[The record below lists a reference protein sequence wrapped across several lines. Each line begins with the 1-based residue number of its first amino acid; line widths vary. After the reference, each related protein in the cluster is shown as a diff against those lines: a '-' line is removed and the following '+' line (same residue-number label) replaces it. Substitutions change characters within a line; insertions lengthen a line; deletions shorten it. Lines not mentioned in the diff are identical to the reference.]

1 MTYTI
6 EFDRKSVRRY
16 YDEVHNAAVDKAL
29 PSTLNRAL
37 AKTKTRVKRRIAQ
50 KTGVPQK
57 QITGLIRERK
67 ASRNNF
73 QASMTIR
80 ANTPNA
86 IRFGAKEQRRALSHR
101 SFRKVIKNKTGF
113 IGNSGRTAFRREP
126 SAKRLPIRPV
136 YGPNVARAF
145 GAPKNMA
152 VYQRFARNVMRKEF
166 EARLEFFLK
175 RVKRKR
181 G

>member
-1 MTYTI
+1 MYTI
-6 EFDRKSVRRY
+6 EFDQRSVKRY
-16 YDEVHNAAVDKAL
+16 YDQVHNAAVDKAL
-29 PSTLNRAL
+29 PSALNRAL
-37 AKTKTRVKRRIAQ
+37 GLTKTRVKRRIAQ
-50 KTGVPQK
+50 KTGVAQK

-67 ASRNNF
+67 ASRNSL

-80 ANTPNA
+80 AKTPNA

-152 VYQRFARNVMRKEF
+152 VYQRFARIVLAREF
-166 EARLEFFLK
+166 NKRLEDFSK
-175 RVKRKR
+175 QIKRKR